1 MEVAASVV
9 GLLSFTSQILSGLV
23 KLSEF
28 IQEHK
33 ESDSRTRSAIRETE
47 HLISTITELKSLLQ
61 SLRDSSFA
69 GNSWMLDSQTAT
81 LQTHL
86 ENCGKDLDEWVAN
99 QSSNGGSSK
108 RQRLG
113 AIMSNGRIRAVRDL
127 ELKLA
132 SHRAQINLGI
142 GALNVSVSHLGL
154 EKLDRIQLDVQ
165 GLTECNL
172 RFNAETEER
181 ASNAIAESTNRHH
194 ALIGHI
200 SMTSEDQKRHTAMMQ
215 EETLN
220 QISRM
225 SDNISSIASVASS
238 LQQLIRSS
246 SLQRSTSGSEYSAN
260 QLTSDLP
267 KSLSGKRKRRFSQM
281 EEETRPCF
289 RLPETL
295 VKGTWSCGALVGIDQ
310 AFERVY
316 KQISVR
322 CLFCDKPFHKNDFLA
337 RARHLIGSHKF
348 SACDQSIVY
357 TTPEALKDHLES
369 DHSASRETLN
379 AGNFNLTLFCENTRI
394 PTDNRHMM
402 LDGMPQSVDIP
413 TTHVLLNSQLS
424 SLLSRTPYVEDDS
437 SKSGNCSVSSKAMN
451 RAMEALAKDVF
462 SLHVSSPELPG
473 ILYQAAN
480 LEQELIIQSNR
491 PFQKRWAPIPDC
503 LMRASSPS
511 QLHAMLDRDTKE
523 VLRSS
528 LHHLLWPTNPGF
540 AMFRRSQICTEC
552 VREKKNNRSD
562 CGTNVSIL
570 CRRHHEEVLG
580 SVYPRSTWKW
590 FSLDHTLKV
599 SALFVKFK
607 KWTTPRERIDLWMLD
622 VLHKS
627 DHLVAML
634 RCGAFSGSLAGS
646 SAFLDGEPNKSLTKN
661 DPNFWGN
668 QWTHDLLA
676 AFDRN
681 IRPFHFGPVGEQSEG
696 AVDSRE
702 GNNEFCVPFRLKL
715 SGPLHSSMQVS

>member
-9 GLLSFTSQILSGLV
+9 GLLSFTGQILNGLV
-23 KLSEF
+23 KLNDF
-28 IQEHK
+28 IQDHK
-33 ESDSRTRSAIRETE
+33 ETDSRTANAILETGL
-47 HLISTITELKSLLQ
+47 LISTITELKSLLQ
-61 SLRDSSFA
+61 RLRDSNLA
-69 GNSWMLDSQTAT
+69 GNSWVWGSQIAT

-86 ENCGKDLDEWVAN
+86 ESCGKDLDEWVGN
-99 QSSNGGSSK
+99 QSSVGGSPSK
-108 RQRLG
+108 RQRVSAVL
-113 AIMSNGRIRAVRDL
+113 SNRRIRAVRDL
-127 ELKLA
+127 ESKLA

-142 GALNVSVSHLGL
+142 GALNVSVSHFGL

-165 GLTECNL
+165 GLTEFNL

-181 ASNAIAESTNRHH
+181 ASNAIAESTTRHD

-200 SMTSEDQKRHTAMMQ
+200 SMTSEDQKRHAAMIQ

-225 SDNISSIASVASS
+225 SDSISSIASVASS
-238 LQQLIRSS
+238 LHQLIRSS
-246 SLQRSTSGSEYSAN
+246 SVQKSTGGSENSVN
-260 QLTSDLP
+260 QLNTE
-267 KSLSGKRKRRFSQM
+267 SLSGKRKRRFSQTESEM
-281 EEETRPCF
+281 RPCF
-289 RLPETL
+289 KLPESL

-322 CLFCDKPFHKNDFLA
+322 CLFCDKPFHKNDFLG
-337 RARHLIGSHKF
+337 RARHLIGSHNF
-348 SACDQSIVY
+348 SACNQTIVY
-357 TTPEALKDHLES
+357 TTPQALRDHLES
-369 DHSASRETLN
+369 EHSASRETLN
-379 AGNFNLTLFCENTRI
+379 AEDFHLALFFTNTRV
-394 PTDNRHMM
+394 PTDKRNMM
-402 LDGMPQSVDIP
+402 LDGRPQSVDIP

-424 SLLSRTPYVEDDS
+424 SLLSRTPYVEDGS
-437 SKSGNCSVSSKAMN
+437 SKSGTYSGSSKAMN

-528 LHHLLWPTNPGF
+528 LHHLLWPTSPGF
-540 AMFRRSQICTEC
+540 AMFRRSQMCSEC
-552 VREKKNNRSD
+552 VREEENNHSD

-570 CRRHHEEVLG
+570 CKRHHEEVLQ
-580 SVYPRSTWKW
+580 SLYPRSTWKW

-599 SALFVKFK
+599 SSLFVKLK
-607 KWTTPRERIDLWMLD
+607 QWTTPRERIDLWMLD

-627 DHLVAML
+627 DHLLAMM
-634 RCGAFSGSLAGS
+634 RCGAFSGSLAAS
-646 SAFLDGEPNKSLTKN
+646 SAFMDGEPNKNLTEN

-676 AFDRN
+676 SFDK
-681 IRPFHFGPVGEQSEG
+681 IIGPFQFGPVGEQSEG

-702 GNNEFCVPFRLKL
+702 GNEFCVPFRLKL
-715 SGPLHSSMQVS
+715 SGPLHSNMLVS